1 MKSNY
6 LLRLESNI
14 KRALSDIINFEVK
27 NNIGLVTITDCE
39 ITSDLE
45 YLTVFYTVLNDKDK
59 KKAKEGLE
67 NSKGFIRTSLVKKVS
82 MRKAPNITFKYDQSY
97 ENGNRIDALLEEI
110 KKNEMPN

>member
-6 LLRLESNI
+6 LLRLESSI

-39 ITSDLE
+39 LTQDLSF
-45 YLTVFYTVLNDKDK
+45 LTVFYTVLSEKDK

-67 NSKGFIRTSLVKKVS
+67 SSKGFIRSTLVSKVS
-82 MRKAPNITFKYDQSY
+82 MRKAPEIIFKYDNSY
-97 ENGNRIDALLEEI
+97 ANGSRIEELLEEI
-110 KKNEMPN
+110 KRKENK